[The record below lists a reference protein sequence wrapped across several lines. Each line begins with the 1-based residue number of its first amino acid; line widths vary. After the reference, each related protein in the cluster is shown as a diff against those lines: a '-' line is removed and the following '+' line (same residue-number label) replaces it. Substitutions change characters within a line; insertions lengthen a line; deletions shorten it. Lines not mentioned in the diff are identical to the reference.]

1 MTSLDYFQF
10 QYKKENKFEIPENH
24 DWIYCYEHN
33 IDYDKNA
40 YTFIGNKGE
49 IFHVSFDNKT
59 YFLVSNEQDKSYDFE
74 YISRFN
80 SYLDDITYIYYNDT
94 DDIKQYLEE
103 LQNTLKQN

>member
-40 YTFIGNKGE
+40 YTFIGN
-49 IFHVSFDNKT
+49 
-59 YFLVSNEQDKSYDFE
+59 
-74 YISRFN
+74 
-80 SYLDDITYIYYNDT
+80 
-94 DDIKQYLEE
+94 
-103 LQNTLKQN
+103 